1 MIRNIDLIFDIEF
14 LMKDR
19 LAKQWKRG
27 GGVGGGVGELIKE
40 GATQNESEWENEERE
55 EGKRTV

>member
-1 MIRNIDLIFDIEF
+1 ME
-14 LMKDR
+14 K
-19 LAKQWKRG
+19 G
-27 GGVGGGVGELIKE
+27 GGFGGGLIKE